1 MIRIFTFVLYS
12 CLLVQSTFASGHSL
26 ELKGVLNFGNE
37 WSFSVSDNS
46 NDSHFWVYRSH
57 NYGSFTFESFDSDKQ
72 ILVIRNKYT
81 DEVFEISLSQPD
93 NSDLEVPTDPEKR
106 QAYLDKHFT
115 KQKLSSVN
123 NPQLLSKRKQT
134 VKAPT
139 TVTTD
144 KQSSLYFN
152 GNYGANS
159 IDFTNPEPEIIQNQL
174 VESEER
180 VTVKLHRSPFLPRL
194 NRVQSGIEGYNTPV
208 LPPN

>member
-1 MIRIFTFVLYS
+1 MK
-12 CLLVQSTFASGHSL
+12 STFASDHSL
-26 ELKGVLNFGNE
+26 ELKGVLNFGSE
-37 WSFSVSDNS
+37 WSFSISDNR
-46 NDSHFWVYRSH
+46 NGSHFWVYRSH

-93 NSDLEVPTDPEKR
+93 NTDLEAPTDPEKQ

-139 TVTTD
+139 TVTID
-144 KQSSLYFN
+144 KRSSLYFN
-152 GNYGANS
+152 GNFGTNS
-159 IDFTNPEPEIIQNQL
+159 TDVTNPEPEISQDQL

-180 VTVKLHRSPFLPRL
+180 VAVKLYRSPFLPRI
-194 NRVQSGIEGYNTPV
+194 NRVQSGIEGYNAPV
-208 LPPN
+208 LTPN